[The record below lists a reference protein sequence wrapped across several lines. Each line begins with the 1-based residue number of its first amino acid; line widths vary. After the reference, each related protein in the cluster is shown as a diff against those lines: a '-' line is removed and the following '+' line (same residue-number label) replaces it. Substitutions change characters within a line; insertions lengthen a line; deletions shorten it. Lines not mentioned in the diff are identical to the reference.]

1 MAQVPSASKNKAE
14 NMANDT
20 ASALGAGSSASGTS
34 STMGASST
42 DSGATTGDVQAD
54 LEALRRDIAS
64 LTQTVAS
71 FGSGK
76 IRQAS
81 ETSQQYMDS
90 ARERF
95 MNAEEDIEAYVRAK
109 PLQSLAMAA
118 GIGYVLALLS
128 RR

>member
-14 NMANDT
+14 TVANDT
-20 ASALGAGSSASGTS
+20 TSGLGGGSSGT
-34 STMGASST
+34 MGGASSAG
-42 DSGATTGDVQAD
+42 GATTGDVQAD
-54 LEALRRDIAS
+54 LEALRRDLAS

-76 IRQAS
+76 FREAS
-81 ETSQQYMDS
+81 ETSQQYMDT

-118 GIGYVLALLS
+118 GVGYVLALLS

>member
-1 MAQVPSASKNKAE
+1 MAQVPNASKNKAE
-14 NMANDT
+14 NVANDT
-20 ASALGAGSSASGTS
+20 TGGL
-34 STMGASST
+34 GASS
-42 DSGATTGDVQAD
+42 SGTVGGASSAGNATTGDEQAD
-54 LEALRRDIAS
+54 LEALRRDLAS

-76 IRQAS
+76 IREAG
-81 ETSQQYMDS
+81 ETSQQYMDT

-95 MNAEEDIEAYVRAK
+95 LNAEEDIEAYVRAK

>member
-14 NMANDT
+14 NVANDT
-20 ASALGAGSSASGTS
+20 TSSVGAGSSSKMA
-34 STMGASST
+34 GAGSA
-42 DSGATTGDVQAD
+42 DSATTGDMQAD
-54 LEALRRDIAS
+54 LEALRRDIAA
-64 LTQTVAS
+64 LTQTVAA
-71 FGSGK
+71 FGTGK
-76 IRQAS
+76 IRQAG
-81 ETSQQYMDS
+81 ETSQQYMDT

>member
-1 MAQVPSASKNKAE
+1 MAQVPSASKNKADNMSSE
-14 NMANDT
+14 NFGGVGSAAGSTGSST
-20 ASALGAGSSASGTS
+20 ASGSATGSAS
-34 STMGASST
+34 
-42 DSGATTGDVQAD
+42 TGDVQAD

-95 MNAEEDIEAYVRAK
+95 MNAEEDIEAYVRSR

-118 GIGYVLALLS
+118 GVGYVLALLS

>member
-14 NMANDT
+14 NMSDNSFGT
-20 ASALGAGSSASGTS
+20 VGSGAGSAASS
-34 STMGASST
+34 STGSST
-42 DSGATTGDVQAD
+42 AGAASTGDVQAD

-71 FGSGK
+71 FGGSK

-81 ETSQQYMDS
+81 ETSQEYMDS
-90 ARERF
+90 ARERL
-95 MNAEEDIEAYVRAK
+95 MNAEEDIEAYVRSR

-118 GIGYVLALLS
+118 GVGYVLALLS

>member
-1 MAQVPSASKNKAE
+1 MAQVPSASKSKAE

-20 ASALGAGSSASGTS
+20 TSGIGSGSTVGSTSGSVGGTTS
-34 STMGASST
+34 TG
-42 DSGATTGDVQAD
+42 GATTGDVQAD
-54 LEALRRDIAS
+54 LEALRRDLAS

>member
-1 MAQVPSASKNKAE
+1 MAQVPSASKTNLENKANDLADRVE
-14 NMANDT
+14 AKAN
-20 ASALGAGSSASGTS
+20 SAG
-34 STMGASST
+34 
-42 DSGATTGDVQAD
+42 GATTGDVQAD

-76 IRQAS
+76 IRQAG

-90 ARERF
+90 ARETI

-118 GIGYVLALLS
+118 GVGYVLALLS

>member
-1 MAQVPSASKNKAE
+1 MAQVPSASKSKIE
-14 NMANDT
+14 VKANDLADRIEDKANT
-20 ASALGAGSSASGTS
+20 AGTATSG
-34 STMGASST
+34 
-42 DSGATTGDVQAD
+42 DIQAD

-76 IRQAS
+76 IRQAG
-81 ETSQQYMDS
+81 ETSQEYIDS

-118 GIGYVLALLS
+118 GVGYVLALLS